1 MRRRVP
7 RDPESRRESIWS
19 ISPGWR
25 NAYFAIFSVSTLI
38 TSCVIVAYKVSNR
51 GDTGLVKTYLSTTES
66 LVSNGVALAIVIYAT
81 MEVMETIMVF
91 ANYLRQNLLEPLKE
105 RQRAEGHA
113 EGRAE
118 GRTEGRAEGRTEG
131 RAEGRTEGRAE
142 GRTEGRAEGRTEGRA
157 ESTAEWQNWNARRVK
172 VAAKGEPF
180 DEPPPDLD

>member
-1 MRRRVP
+1 
-7 RDPESRRESIWS
+7 
-19 ISPGWR
+19 
-25 NAYFAIFSVSTLI
+25 
-38 TSCVIVAYKVSNR
+38 
-51 GDTGLVKTYLSTTES
+51 
-66 LVSNGVALAIVIYAT
+66 
-81 MEVMETIMVF
+81 MVF

-113 EGRAE
+113 
-118 GRTEGRAEGRTEG
+118 EGRAEGRTEG